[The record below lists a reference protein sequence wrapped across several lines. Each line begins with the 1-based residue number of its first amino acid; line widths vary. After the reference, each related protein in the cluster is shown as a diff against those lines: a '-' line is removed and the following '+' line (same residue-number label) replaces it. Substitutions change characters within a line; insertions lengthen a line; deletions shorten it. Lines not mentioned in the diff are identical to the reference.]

1 MRGSSSIAKTF
12 KQKGY
17 YYSIV
22 SEEGL
27 GHEVSVLPMYEQLP
41 IVPDFLNDYI
51 IAKQPYQADIHFKI
65 LASGLPLHFRQN
77 TC

>member
-1 MRGSSSIAKTF
+1 LRGPSSIAKTF

-22 SEEGL
+22 REEGL

-41 IVPDFLNDYI
+41 IVLDFLNAYI
-51 IAKQPYQADIHFKI
+51 IASNPTRLISTLKI
-65 LASGLPLHFRQN
+65 LARGLPLHFQQN